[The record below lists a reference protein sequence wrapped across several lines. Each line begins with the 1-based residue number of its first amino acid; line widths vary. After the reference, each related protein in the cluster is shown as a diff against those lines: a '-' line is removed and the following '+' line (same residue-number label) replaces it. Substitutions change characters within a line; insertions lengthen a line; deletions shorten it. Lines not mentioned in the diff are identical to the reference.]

1 MGYFRYLCK
10 FGRGSKGRMALGTP
24 AEELLRQYQ
33 TERSP
38 ASIRN
43 LHQRT
48 SAWYHLTAL
57 FGCPCCL
64 DSRVATQEEGQN
76 YADCTADQCEKEG
89 VIETHR
95 RRVLPHT
102 GLQGLSVLANLLGAG
117 GSHTA
122 ERMCRKA
129 RGYFF
134 RVICPLLRQ
143 VGGEDCHTHCPG
155 DRLG

>member
-1 MGYFRYLCK
+1 MRPLEP
-10 FGRGSKGRMALGTP
+10 P

-48 SAWYHLTAL
+48 SAWYHLTTL

-64 DSRVATQEEGQN
+64 DSRVATKEESQN
-76 YADCTADQCEKEG
+76 CTDSTADQCEKKS
-89 VIETHR
+89 VIEAHR

-129 RGYFF
+129 GSYFF
-134 RVICPLLRQ
+134 RVTRRLLRQ
-143 VGGEDCHTHCPG
+143 VGSKDRYPHRTES
-155 DRLG
+155 RLG